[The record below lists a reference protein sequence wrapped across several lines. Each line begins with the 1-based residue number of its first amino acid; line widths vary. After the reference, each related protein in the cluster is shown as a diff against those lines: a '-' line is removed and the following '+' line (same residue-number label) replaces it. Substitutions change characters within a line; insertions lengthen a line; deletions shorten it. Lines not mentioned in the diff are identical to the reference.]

1 MQRNSRP
8 VMAQHGL
15 RIRLYLDKL
24 NGLHPCSL
32 ETERKP
38 ANPGKKIENIH
49 AAAHRHLGEPL
60 LLAAGA

>member
-1 MQRNSRP
+1 
-8 VMAQHGL
+8 MAQHGL